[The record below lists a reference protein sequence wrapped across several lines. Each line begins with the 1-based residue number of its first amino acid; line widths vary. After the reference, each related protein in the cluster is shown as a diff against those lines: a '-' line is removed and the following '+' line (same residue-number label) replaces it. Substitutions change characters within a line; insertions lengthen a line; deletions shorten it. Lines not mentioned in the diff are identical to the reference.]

1 MKTLSKVTIIYQSI
15 LADITAA
22 HGKFSRLVWNETNCI
37 PTLYVIDAAQKT
49 REFCIRWNTKS
60 MCSLAKLPR
69 WDGIEIMIAEI
80 NEYPSAC
87 GPYLIFQ
94 QLPDYD
100 ADIFETVIAD
110 LEENIRDISDEQMLS
125 TVVQNVLLKWKEFFS
140 VSSDLK
146 ISLEKQQGLYGEL
159 VFLKE
164 FIELSGCS
172 AVYHW
177 SGPNAEIHDF
187 YIAGNAVEIKTS
199 SKKTNI
205 VIISSE
211 SQLDQS
217 NIAGDLYLVFY
228 SLRHSKVDG
237 ESLHEI
243 VSSIQ
248 QLLHYDLNAE
258 KEFTHKLFKTGYL
271 MEKGDLY
278 LEKFTLL
285 NSQRYLVS
293 SYFPKIIRSDLKNGI
308 SSVSYSLDLAV
319 CENYLIDSSYFE
331 KNVLKM
337 VK

>member
-1 MKTLSKVTIIYQSI
+1 MKTLNKVTLIYQSI

-22 HGKFSRLVWNETNCI
+22 RGKFSRLVWNQTNCI

-80 NEYPSAC
+80 NEYASAC

-110 LEENIRDISDEQMLS
+110 LEENIRDISDEQTLS
-125 TVVQNVLLKWKEFFS
+125 TVVQNVLLKWREFFS
-140 VSSDLK
+140 ISPDLK
-146 ISLEKQQGLYGEL
+146 LSLEKQQGIYGEL
-159 VFLKE
+159 VFLKKY
-164 FIELSGCS
+164 IEQSGCS
-172 AVYHW
+172 AVYQW
-177 SGPNAEIHDF
+177 SGPDAETHDF

-199 SKKTNI
+199 SKKTNT

-211 SQLDQS
+211 FQLDQA

-228 SLRHSKVDG
+228 SLRHSKADG
-237 ESLHEI
+237 ETLPEI

-248 QLLHYDLNAE
+248 QLLTNDLNA
-258 KEFTHKLFKTGYL
+258 KREFTQKLFKTGYL
-271 MEKGDLY
+271 MEKDDLY

-285 NSQRYLVS
+285 NSQHYLVS
-293 SYFPKIIRSDLKNGI
+293 SRFPKITRSDLKNGI

-319 CENYLIDSSYFE
+319 CENNLIDSAYFE
-331 KNVLKM
+331 ENVLKM
-337 VK
+337 VI